1 VLLVCSLWAG
11 LGNLNWAAVLPTAV
25 LFKINDLQQGAKA
38 LLVLFGAVF
47 ISGCGSFHT
56 D

>member
-1 VLLVCSLWAG
+1 
-11 LGNLNWAAVLPTAV
+11 LGNRDWAAVLPTAV

-38 LLVLFGAVF
+38 FYIPFGAVF
-47 ISGCGSFHT
+47 ISGCVSFHT